1 MKTLLRVLQKN
12 STDESVLD
20 LSVRYNE
27 REPFKDGQV
36 LNIDQLQIAP
46 RFFYFLSLP
55 HCYISIHGKKNRVLA
70 VFSALKMELFLKS
83 TTGLNAT

>member
-46 RFFYFLSLP
+46 RFFLFPISSSLLYKYP
-55 HCYISIHGKKNRVLA
+55 RKKEPRSGGVQCP
-70 VFSALKMELFLKS
+70 
-83 TTGLNAT
+83 